1 MTSKRIFAATLI
13 AVAIFA
19 TSSCSNPKSSV
30 EYQALETEVEALKS
44 QVQTLED
51 SIAQNV
57 ADAQSIV
64 SLTSEREELINEFDI
79 RLLVTQRSNELVST
93 LGVDA
98 CKSYSTALFEV
109 IAIVDDFG
117 SDYYAEIHKRIRPGM
132 IILGEDAFNAE
143 KYPKGLADYSAA
155 LKSTRC
161 SSKADD
167 AFYKTCETVDK
178 KLLNKNPDAFKGK
191 CIKGSARIAQ
201 FDSNTGACAFQGYL
215 GGGYDVRAQFGQTL
229 DPNTHDEEKE
239 CSWTEELVEDNFI
252 EFYGFGLGSFTYKTS
267 NGGSQT
273 IPAFKMF
280 SYRKG

>member
-1 MTSKRIFAATLI
+1 MTTKRIFTATLI
-13 AVAIFA
+13 AIAVFT

-64 SLTSEREELINEFDI
+64 SLTSERDKLINDLDLV
-79 RLLVTQRSNELVST
+79 LLATQRFNELVST
-93 LGVDA
+93 VGVNA
-98 CKSYSTALFEV
+98 CKSYATAFFETL
-109 IAIVDDFG
+109 AIVDGFG

-132 IILGEDAFNAE
+132 VILGEDKFNAE
-143 KYPKGLADYSAA
+143 DFPKGLADYSAA

-161 SSKADD
+161 SSNANN

-191 CIKGSARIAQ
+191 CIKGSVRIAQ

-229 DPNTHDEEKE
+229 DPNTHDDEKE
-239 CSWTEELVEDNFI
+239 CSWTKELVEDNFI

-267 NGGSQT
+267 IGGSQT

>member
-1 MTSKRIFAATLI
+1 MTTKRIFTATLI
-13 AVAIFA
+13 AIAVFT

-30 EYQALETEVEALKS
+30 EYQAVETEVEALKS
-44 QVQTLED
+44 QVQALED

-57 ADAQSIV
+57 TDAQSIV
-64 SLTSEREELINEFDI
+64 SLTSEQEELINEFDL
-79 RLLVTQRSNELVST
+79 RLLVTQRSDLVPT
-93 LGVDA
+93 RGIDA
-98 CKSYSTALFEV
+98 CKSYATASFETL
-109 IAIVDDFG
+109 AIVDGFG

-132 IILGEDAFNAE
+132 VILGEDKFNAE
-143 KYPKGLADYSAA
+143 DFPKGLADYSAA

-161 SSKADD
+161 SSNANN

-191 CIKGSARIAQ
+191 CIKGSVRIAQ

-229 DPNTHDEEKE
+229 DPNTHDDEKE
-239 CSWTEELVEDNFI
+239 CSWTKELVEDNFI

-267 NGGSQT
+267 IGGSQT